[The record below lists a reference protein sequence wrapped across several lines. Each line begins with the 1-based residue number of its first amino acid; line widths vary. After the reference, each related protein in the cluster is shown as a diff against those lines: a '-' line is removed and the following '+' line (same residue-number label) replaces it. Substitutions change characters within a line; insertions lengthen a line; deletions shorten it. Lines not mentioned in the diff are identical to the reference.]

1 MSDDDSES
9 GDHGEDAD
17 GRKGNADGEV
27 DGRGADADRD
37 PGTYPIE
44 GTALVKTTA
53 LASVP
58 AARVPTLLA
67 RVQSDLC
74 PRIDAY
80 RRRYEQIEAEPGRET
95 FLVEPDHWD
104 EVAERVGL
112 SERERDAVVRAHE
125 AAVERLGAGSGRR
138 AEFDAALEIRS
149 AVVIG
154 LDEDGD
160 GGREEDAGRE
170 ADGSREEDT
179 GREADGSREA
189 DSDD

>member
-17 GRKGNADGEV
+17 GRKGDADGEV

-67 RVQSDLC
+67 RVQADLG

-170 ADGSREEDT
+170 ADGSRE
-179 GREADGSREA
+179 A